1 VSDAYRQIV
10 DQVTAIVT
18 GLATTGA
25 NVFESPTKALDSG
38 ALAALAVQP
47 RDVDVAETWESA
59 DTDDHLELH
68 RIGVEITTVAL
79 TIAARDQSALE
90 VKEAILNQ
98 ARPGYARRYRRSDF
112 QESGEGERPYFALRQ
127 RFEIDYHVEATAPD
141 VIVQG

>member
-1 VSDAYRQIV
+1 MSDAYRQIV